1 MNFNWK
7 NDIYKDDEYPSNNT
21 PKSSNKDAELI
32 LLPRFCK
39 IIGIG
44 IAFSPVLFKISQL
57 YYPVSFTRSV
67 YISDLKLLFILM
79 FGLAI
84 EAISKAKV
92 VTEETFYARS
102 AALLVMFII
111 SIYYLMPFLPML
123 WDLLW

>member
-7 NDIYKDDEYPSNNT
+7 NDIYKDDEHPSNNT
-21 PKSSNKDAELI
+21 PKSSDKDAELM

-67 YISDLKLLFILM
+67 NISDLKLLFILM
-79 FGLAI
+79 LGLAI

-92 VTEETFYARS
+92 ETEETFSTRA
-102 AALLVMFII
+102 AALLVMFVI